1 MLTHEMT
8 YKIRGAIFKVYATL
22 GPGLYESVYQTALAY
37 QLQKD
42 GFDVKT
48 EVPIA
53 VRYKEVELPMAF
65 RIDILVND
73 NIIIELKSVTE
84 LEKVHYKQLR
94 TYLRLSHLKTGIL
107 VNFNTDNILQSTHT
121 IVDEKDWI

>member
-53 VRYKEVELPMAF
+53 VRYEEVELPMAF

-73 NIIIELKSVTE
+73 NVIIELKSVTE

-107 VNFNTDNILQSTHT
+107 VNFNTNNILQSTHT